1 MTTQISD
8 RASETE
14 FYRSSNTQPYGQI
27 YQRLGTTPEHL
38 TEFCQRWSIIEL
50 ALFGSILRDDFNA
63 NSDVDVLVTFK
74 PDHSWGLEFIQMREQ
89 LATLFHRPV
98 DLITRQ
104 SINNSPNMLRR
115 QNILNSAEVIY
126 VQE

>member
-1 MTTQISD
+1 MTTQMSC
-8 RASETE
+8 ASNAEH
-14 FYRSSNTQPYGQI
+14 YSPI
-27 YQRLGTTPEHL
+27 YERLGTTPEHL

-63 NSDVDVLVTFK
+63 DSDVDILVTFK
-74 PDHSWGLEFIQMREQ
+74 SNHSWGLEFIQMREQ
-89 LATLFHRPV
+89 LSTLFNRPV
-98 DLITRQ
+98 DLITRK
-104 SINNSPNMLRR
+104 SIINSPNMLRR